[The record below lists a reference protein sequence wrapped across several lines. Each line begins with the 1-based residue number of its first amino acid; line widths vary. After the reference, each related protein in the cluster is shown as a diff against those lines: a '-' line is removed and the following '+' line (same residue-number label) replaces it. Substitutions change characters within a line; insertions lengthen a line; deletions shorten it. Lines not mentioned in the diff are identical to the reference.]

1 VSLLLQV
8 VVATLCAWLLLGEA
22 MQPVQMAGGAIV
34 LAGIYLARRT
44 G

>member
-22 MQPVQMAGGAIV
+22 MLPVQMAGGAIV